1 MCNQA
6 AFERRARRRLS
17 ALLCAAF
24 VVGVASTSLQE
35 CQAQCN
41 KIDLSSYHQ
50 VDNDCKHTGTD
61 IDKCH
66 KGFRLGVSIGCDF
79 VCDAHIE
86 GSVVPSVMSQ
96 PVRAARDASCPS
108 KSEACMTGF
117 DAGVAAYFAQHGG
130 SSFLWTMIKFFLV
143 MAALFNIAT
152 HPKVKHQLPD
162 PAQKSLYRIEKA
174 VAPATRQAKR
184 HARTLSH
191 VITQQAERAIN
202 AYKASQNK
210 AGANKHGLPGA
221 LPPFGSLFLVGDDI
235 VGSNVSTTNDFP
247 AGLADECARAF
258 ARAFTANDGT
268 ITLMTPN
275 LAGQHASPAAVT
287 CETLVTGGYTKTVCD
302 EACAEFVKLV
312 GRLLSEAGC
321 DTFDVGVYGK
331 LIKCLSMNAGA
342 KLLRQHGLLA
352 HGAISSIA
360 ADDADGRDRELAEK
374 HMLQLR
380 HTIAVGVTSG
390 KPAVHIISNA
400 FVGSEEQ
407 HGADGFSPC
416 RVKMVSSNLLQATDD
431 GQVCKIN
438 FLVKKTGFK
447 STVEAVSENLSEL
460 HAAVSAGKWSAYLS
474 TDSEAGTTQGGV

>member
-1 MCNQA
+1 MA
-6 AFERRARRRLS
+6 AA
-17 ALLCAAF
+17 
-24 VVGVASTSLQE
+24 
-35 CQAQCN
+35 
-41 KIDLSSYHQ
+41 
-50 VDNDCKHTGTD
+50 
-61 IDKCH
+61 
-66 KGFRLGVSIGCDF
+66 RLGRVEE
-79 VCDAHIE
+79 E
-86 GSVVPSVMSQ
+86 GI
-96 PVRAARDASCPS
+96 VRAIDIQPPRRVLVDHQIALRLGASL
-108 KSEACMTGF
+108 G
-117 DAGVAAYFAQHGG
+117 
-130 SSFLWTMIKFFLV
+130 
-143 MAALFNIAT
+143 
-152 HPKVKHQLPD
+152 
-162 PAQKSLYRIEKA
+162 LY
-174 VAPATRQAKR
+174 TRNQTKWPCVVR
-184 HARTLSH
+184 VRFEI
-191 VITQQAERAIN
+191 VD
-202 AYKASQNK
+202 
-210 AGANKHGLPGA
+210 
-221 LPPFGSLFLVGDDI
+221 DDI

-400 FVGSEEQ
+400 FVATRRRWVLALPCQ
-407 HGADGFSPC
+407 DG
-416 RVKMVSSNLLQATDD
+416 LLEPASGDR
-431 GQVCKIN
+431 
-438 FLVKKTGFK
+438 
-447 STVEAVSENLSEL
+447 
-460 HAAVSAGKWSAYLS
+460 
-474 TDSEAGTTQGGV
+474 